1 MSPSGI
7 KTPDLLLT
15 VVGACPEVLFR
26 FNEGIHTTL
35 PKSVTSSTTESVR
48 VVPWMLALNLD
59 WFPPTTLSAR
69 ENPVTLLRSEGPA
82 NIL

>member
-1 MSPSGI
+1 MSPSGMR
-7 KTPDLLLT
+7 TPDLLLT

-26 FNEGIHTTL
+26 FNDGTQMTL

-59 WFPPTTLSAR
+59 WAPPTTLSAR
-69 ENPVTLLRSEGPA
+69 EKFVTLFKRTVPE